1 MTPFI
6 FNIFL
11 AVVWT
16 ALTGRL
22 DLANFALG
30 FVLGALA
37 LALSRGLWG
46 GTAYFQRA
54 GRVAALLGWGLVE
67 FVAAG
72 FAEALRA
79 FDWRPRRR
87 VPAELPLALK
97 RDGQIAL
104 FSSLISLSASTLVVG
119 INRDR
124 SLLLVETAP
133 GRVGILTTRIAPTLE
148 RQIRGL
154 TR

>member
-22 DLANFALG
+22 DLGNFALG
-30 FVLGALA
+30 FALGAVA

-54 GRVAALLGWGLVE
+54 GRVAALLGWSLLE

-72 FAEALRA
+72 FLEALRA
-79 FDWRPRRR
+79 FDWRRRATVR
-87 VPAELPLALK
+87 TEIPIGLK

-104 FSSLISLSASTLVVG
+104 FSSLVSLSPSTLVVG
-119 INRDR
+119 IDR
-124 SLLLVETAP
+124 ERGLLLVETAP
-133 GRVGILTTRIAPTLE
+133 WRAGVLTARIAPMLE

-154 TR
+154 SR